1 MTVVLTPATSTAA
14 VEAYITLHL
23 QPSED
28 PILTN
33 AELTAIVA
41 LASIADS
48 EDRSPDDVDWEATY
62 DVASA
67 IAQGW
72 EIKAAKVVGAYRF
85 KDTGLELHR
94 DQVHDHCLK
103 QAALWRSRAGGAA
116 GSNTIQ
122 ISSEAV
128 DDAIEEY
135 GEVEE
140 LLD

>member
-1 MTVVLTPATSTAA
+1 MTVVLTLATSTAA

-33 AELTAIVA
+33 AELSAIVA
-41 LASIADS
+41 MASIADS
-48 EDRSPDDVDWEATY
+48 EDRSPDDADWNPTY

-72 EIKAAKVVGAYRF
+72 DIKAAKVVGAYQFR
-85 KDTGLELHR
+85 DTGLELHR
-94 DQVHDHCLK
+94 EQVYDHCVK
-103 QAALWRSRAGGAA
+103 QAVLWRSRAGGAT

-128 DDAIEEY
+128 DDAIEAY